1 MSLRTCVLVLRSA
14 NALQEVE
21 DETRDAKDSCFN
33 GVFLLEI
40 VHVIADSIVDD
51 FAKLSDLLWGGAV
64 YKGDDFGEMVVVP
77 ASLDDF
83 RELLGSEVTQPGD
96 LLFDCHGK
104 DFGMSEG
111 RTPRYNAFR
120 RGWCSG

>member
-1 MSLRTCVLVLRSA
+1 MHVYTLVLRSA
-14 NALQEVE
+14 NTLQEVE
-21 DETRDAKDSCFN
+21 DDTRDAKDSRFN

-51 FAKLSDLLWGGAV
+51 CAKLSDLLWGGTV
-64 YKGDDFGEMVVVP
+64 YKCDDFGEMVVVP

-96 LLFDCHGK
+96 LVLDCHGK
-104 DFGMSEG
+104 DFGSVSADPLVQCPSV
-111 RTPRYNAFR
+111 R
-120 RGWCSG
+120 